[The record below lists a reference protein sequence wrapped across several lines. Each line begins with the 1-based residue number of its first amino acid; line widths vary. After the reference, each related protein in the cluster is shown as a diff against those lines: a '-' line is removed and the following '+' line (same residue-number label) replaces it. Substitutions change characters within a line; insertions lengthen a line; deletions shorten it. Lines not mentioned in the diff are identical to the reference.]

1 MKRTIVIADRSAFW
15 RRWLLSALAAPDG
28 VEVLVLDSVSA
39 VLAALRLHKVELL
52 IVELRLGEPDGC
64 GGFAWIS
71 ALRHA
76 VGPAPARV
84 VATISGLDR
93 TGDSLARLAG
103 ADLAYR
109 KGQDKVPLRQALSA
123 WAVQVARPWPGM
135 QAPMAS
141 WHEALP
147 VFEPLSIGLPGRA
160 LAEQSRRVAFEFL
173 SMLKENLQ
181 ILQRVCVTQDRW
193 ASLAL
198 SEFARE
204 CRASGALR
212 AGGHAEWMAAE
223 LAAGQA
229 LDPES
234 VLGYFRLLVD
244 TSRAMGLW
252 LLELDRAKP

>member
-1 MKRTIVIADRSAFW
+1 MKRIIVIADRSAFW
-15 RRWLLSALAAPDG
+15 RRWVPSALAAPAG

-103 ADLAYR
+103 ADLVYR
-109 KGQDKVPLRQALSA
+109 KGQDKVQLRQALSA
-123 WAVQVARPWPGM
+123 WALQVAQPLPGKRS
-135 QAPMAS
+135 PMAS

-147 VFEPLSIGLPGRA
+147 VFEPLSIGMQGRA
-160 LAEQSRRVAFEFL
+160 LADQPRRITFEFL
-173 SMLKENLQ
+173 AMLKENLQ
-181 ILQRVCVTQDRW
+181 ILQRVCATQDRL
-193 ASLAL
+193 ASLVL
-198 SEFARE
+198 SEFASE
-204 CRASGALR
+204 CRVSGALR
-212 AGGHAEWMAAE
+212 AGGYAERMAAE

-234 VLGYFRLLVD
+234 VLSLFRLLVD

>member
-15 RRWLLSALAAPDG
+15 RRWLLSALAAPSG

-39 VLAALRLHKVELL
+39 VLAAVRLHKVELL

-147 VFEPLSIGLPGRA
+147 VFEPLSVGLPGRA
-160 LAEQSRRVAFEFL
+160 PAEQPRRVALEFL

-198 SEFARE
+198 SEFASE